1 MSDSTKIN
9 EAFIKNILT
18 NCSQEEAIR
27 RIAQAMTNRDTIIR
41 QLQRE
46 K

>member
-9 EAFIKNILT
+9 EAFVKSILD
-18 NCSQEEAIR
+18 NCSPEEAVR
-27 RIAQAMTNRDTIIR
+27 RIAQAMTNRDIIIR
-41 QLQRE
+41 QLRAV